1 MPVIGKRDGIRGA
14 AAAAIM
20 LATHISLIHFVDD
33 EVEIR
38 EISWGQIDQ
47 LHHFLVAQPV
57 LRYLPTRA
65 ALERKFSLGTR

>member
-1 MPVIGKRDGIRGA
+1 
-14 AAAAIM
+14 M

-33 EVEIR
+33 QVEIR
-38 EISWGQIDQ
+38 QISWGQIDQ